1 VSRLPHGPVSTLTV
15 RVETIC
21 LRATV
26 LKFSEN
32 DYRFVITIDE
42 RPAPG
47 SPVGP
52 FLSVVEARD
61 GAKHNLTAWVVEIL
75 GRA

>member
-1 VSRLPHGPVSTLTV
+1 VSSLPLGPVSALTV
-15 RVETIC
+15 RVGNIC

-26 LKFSEN
+26 LKLGES
-32 DYRFVITIDE
+32 DYRFVITVDE

-52 FLSVVEARD
+52 FLSLTEARD
-61 GAKHNLTAWVVEIL
+61 AAKHNLTAWVVEIL
-75 GRA
+75 GRH